1 MAWQIFAPGRVTY
14 HRVIGAA
21 LLYLTIAVIL
31 AALYTFIG
39 SLDPAAFVSMKVEDK
54 ARERGDPFQL
64 RDHDH
69 DRIWRRRAAASRRA
83 KPVPMEGDAAGTSGH
98 ARDRALQSGLN
109 AIRESFRRC
118 SHQDATK
125 LPDLYN
131 ATLC

>member
-1 MAWQIFAPGRVTY
+1 MTTTGYGDVAPLHPVAR
-14 HRVIGAA
+14 
-21 LLYLTIAVIL
+21 
-31 AALYTFIG
+31 
-39 SLDPAAFVSMKVEDK
+39 SLC
-54 ARERGDPFQL
+54 
-64 RDHDH
+64 
-69 DRIWRRRAAASRRA
+69 
-83 KPVPMEGDAAGTSGH
+83 PMEGDAAGTSGH